1 MHDTGTGSAF
11 HLLRMKAEC
20 NSKAIAWV
28 QVGAKAPYPQACEI
42 EFGSGKTFLA
52 FRMQDRRL
60 KYRHEIDPKLLL
72 RLLPDQWEGVEYIY
86 QPPIRLPA
94 TS

>member
-1 MHDTGTGSAF
+1 
-11 HLLRMKAEC
+11 MKAEC

-42 EFGSGKTFLA
+42 QFGSGKTFLA
-52 FRMQDRRL
+52 FKVQDKRA

-72 RLLPDQWEGVEYIY
+72 RLLPDQWDGVEYIY

-94 TS
+94 RG